1 MKPEKGAVAVVG
13 PGAIGGLLADS
24 LRRAGRRV
32 ILVTRDARA
41 AGALRRG
48 GFAITGP
55 SGRTRSFP
63 RWEAAA
69 PRLKKGRPLDC
80 VLLCVKAP
88 ALPETLRRLRAA
100 APKRAPSPGQRR
112 FPPVEETV
120 PAGPPV
126 VCLLNGVG
134 HDRPLRAAFGGRAV
148 LGSCYIAS
156 TRTGPRALRHWG
168 GNRILLARTPRN
180 APAAEAAADILR
192 SAGWDVRLYAD
203 EARLLWT
210 KLVYNAAIN
219 PLGAL
224 LRKTNG
230 EVASHPAMR
239 QLLRAVSREAIAVAR
254 AEGHAPAVPGL
265 EGRILRDCLL
275 VPDQR
280 SSMAQDLAAGRPTEA
295 DAILK
300 PLILSGRRTGT
311 PTPLLT
317 PLYRMI
323 KKLEEELR

>member
-1 MKPEKGAVAVVG
+1 MKPERGAVAVVG
-13 PGAIGGLLADS
+13 PGAIGGLLAAS

-32 ILVTRDARA
+32 ILVPRDART
-41 AGALRRG
+41 AGELRRD

-63 RWEAAA
+63 RWEASA
-69 PRLKKGRPLDC
+69 PRLQKGTPLDC

-88 ALPETLRRLRAA
+88 ALPEALRRLRGAV
-100 APKRAPSPGQRR
+100 PPG
-112 FPPVEETV
+112 T
-120 PAGPPV
+120 PV

-168 GNRILLARTPRN
+168 GSRIVLARTPRN

-230 EVASHPAMR
+230 EVAAHPAMR

-254 AEGHAPAVPGL
+254 AGGRPPAVPGL

-275 VPDQR
+275 VPGQR
-280 SSMAQDLAAGRPTEA
+280 SSMAQDMAAGRPTEA

-317 PLYRMI
+317 PLYRMV
-323 KKLEEELR
+323 KKLEGELR